1 MRLKLRTLTKQLLNL
16 LLKLAPFFT
25 QIAATFFEFSDHL
38 EFADNT
44 YEWCAEG
51 IQPVI
56 QDLKNIPMTGYDT
69 WIDSWF
75 SGQAIPIEDVFELPE
90 HSPERALLEPQGI
103 RALIMVPT
111 AK

>member
-16 LLKLAPFFT
+16 LLKLAPFFHADRSY
-25 QIAATFFEFSDHL
+25 IFEFSDHL

-90 HSPERALLEPQGI
+90 S
-103 RALIMVPT
+103 T
-111 AK
+111 ARNARYSSRKAFGH